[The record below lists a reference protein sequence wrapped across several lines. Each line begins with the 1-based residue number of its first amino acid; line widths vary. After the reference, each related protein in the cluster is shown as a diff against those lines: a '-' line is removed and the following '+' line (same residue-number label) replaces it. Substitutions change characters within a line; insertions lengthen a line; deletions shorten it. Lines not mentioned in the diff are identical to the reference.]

1 LTTVNIRFNARN
13 QFLPYINRTERWAA
27 VVAHR
32 RAGKTVACIMDLIIR
47 ALANTQREPRY
58 AYIAPTYTQAKDVAW
73 AYLKEY
79 TAAIPGIEKS
89 ESELFVTLPTNGAR
103 IRLYGADNY
112 DRLRGL
118 YHDGVVIDEAGDHDP
133 RAWPEVIRPTLSDR
147 KGWATFIGTPKGDND
162 FHAIF
167 ERSRSEDD
175 WFSGELKA
183 SVTKLIDDEELAD
196 ARRTLTPEQYA
207 QEYECS
213 FNAAVLG
220 AYYGRD
226 MELAESEERITRV
239 PHDRA
244 ADTYASWDLGIGD
257 STAIWIF
264 QIVGKEWHWL
274 KYYENS
280 SQRLDHYV
288 DWIKSLPFAVHKHFL
303 PHDAEARELQ
313 TGNSRVEFLTQR
325 GLNCEVVPRH
335 NVDDRINAARVKFN
349 RFFFDKQG
357 CEAGIK
363 ALRMYRA
370 EYDDKHKTLKPRPLH
385 DWASHGA
392 DAFGGGVM
400 GGEEKRMKPVTP
412 KRNMSWV
419 V

>member
-1 LTTVNIRFNARN
+1 VRVNLKFIPRP
-13 QFLPYINRTERWAA
+13 QFLPYLERTQRWAA

-32 RAGKTVACIMDLIIR
+32 RAGKTVACIMDLIKR
-47 ALANTQREPRY
+47 ASEHKAREPRY

-79 TAAIPGIEKS
+79 TAQIPGIEKS
-89 ESELFVTLPTNGAR
+89 ESELFVALPSNGAR

-162 FHAIF
+162 FHTIF
-167 ERSRSEDD
+167 ERARKEDD
-175 WFSGELKA
+175 WFSAELKA
-183 SVTKLIDDEELAD
+183 SLTGLIDDEELAD

-213 FNAAVLG
+213 FNAAILG

-226 MELAESEERITRV
+226 MEQAEAEKRIDRV
-239 PHDRA
+239 MHDRA
-244 ADTYASWDLGIGD
+244 ADTYATWDLGIGD
-257 STAIWIF
+257 STAIWVF

-274 KYYENS
+274 RYYENS

-288 DWIKSLPFAVHKHFL
+288 DWVKALPFTVHKHFL

-313 TGNSRVEFLTQR
+313 TGKNRVEFLTER
-325 GLNCEVVPRH
+325 KLNCEVVPRH
-335 NVDDRINAARVKFN
+335 NVDDRINAARIKFN
-349 RFFFDKQG
+349 RFFFDKDG
-357 CEAGIK
+357 CETGIK

-392 DAFGGGVM
+392 DAFGVGVM
-400 GGEEKRMKPVTP
+400 GAEEKKMKADTP

>member
-1 LTTVNIRFNARN
+1 LTKVNLHLVARD
-13 QFLPYINRTERWAA
+13 QFLPYLNRKQRWAA

-32 RAGKTVACIMDLIIR
+32 RAGKTVACIMDLVKR
-47 ALANTQREPRY
+47 AIENNAREPRY
-58 AYIAPTYTQAKDVAW
+58 AYIAPTYIQAKDVAW
-73 AYLKEY
+73 TYLKEY
-79 TAAIPGIEKS
+79 TAAIPGVEKS
-89 ESELFVTLPTNGAR
+89 ESELSVILPHNKAR

-147 KGWATFIGTPKGDND
+147 HGWATFIGTPKGDND

-167 ERSRSEDD
+167 ERSRKEED
-175 WFSGELKA
+175 WFSAELKA
-183 SVTKLIDDEELAD
+183 SVTKLIAESELDDAK
-196 ARRTLTPEQYA
+196 RTLTPEQYA

-213 FNAAVLG
+213 FNAAILG
-220 AYYGRD
+220 AYYGRE
-226 MELAESEERITRV
+226 MELAEADDRITKV

-264 QIVGKEWHWL
+264 QVVGKEWHWIR
-274 KYYENS
+274 YYENS

-288 DWIKSLPFAVHKHFL
+288 DWVKSLPFTVHKHFL

-313 TGNSRVEFLTQR
+313 TGNSRIEFLESRQF
-325 GLNCEVVPRH
+325 NCEVVPRH

-349 RFFFDKQG
+349 RFYFDEKG
-357 CEAGIK
+357 CGAGIK
-363 ALRMYRA
+363 VLRMYRA

-392 DAFGGGVM
+392 DAFGCGVM
-400 GGEEKRMKPVTP
+400 GAEEKKMAVPYATP
-412 KRNMSWV
+412 NNSWV